1 MALFYYDWIF
11 EMNVLRKS
19 VMKLK
24 EWLVGVSLLAASGL
38 ASAATVD
45 YKIDPTHTATVF
57 SWNHLG
63 FSTPSANFTDIQG
76 TISVNNEHPEQSSV
90 SVNIPVKSIN
100 TNVAIFDTKLQ
111 EAEWF
116 NAAKY
121 PNIRFKST
129 KVETSDNKN
138 FKISGE
144 LSIKGITQP
153 VVLNAVLNQQAQHPM
168 LKVPAIGFN
177 ASTTIKRSDFNI
189 AAYAPAVSDM
199 VEIQIT
205 TEAIAVK

>member
-1 MALFYYDWIF
+1 MG
-11 EMNVLRKS
+11 
-19 VMKLK
+19 
-24 EWLVGVSLLAASGL
+24 LVAISGL
-38 ASAATVD
+38 TTAATVD

-76 TISVNNEHPEQSSV
+76 TISVNNEQPEQSSV
-90 SVNIPVKSIN
+90 SVHIPVKSIN
-100 TNVAIFDTKLQ
+100 TNVAIFDSKLQ

-116 NAAKY
+116 NAIKY
-121 PNIRFKST
+121 PNISFKST
-129 KVETSDNKN
+129 KVETTDKKN
-138 FKISGE
+138 FKILGN
-144 LSIKGITQP
+144 LTIKGITQP